1 MNVVR
6 SLVFM
11 AVCFCL
17 NALAGPPVHASVVY
31 TFSGIN
37 SGPGGNGLSV
47 ALQYTAPGFVTSL
60 TPLLA
65 SQLDSCT
72 NCFVSTTIPAA
83 EIRPHD
89 TLGDAIGFVDVN
101 LIEFFYRFPTGA
113 FSTPGTY
120 QTLSEASYP
129 GTLTV
134 SITRPSQL
142 IVGTLGNHAVLWQD
156 GVARDLG
163 TLGSDSYGYAI
174 NSSGLVIGD
183 SLLPDFRTHA
193 FLWKDGVMT
202 DLGTLGGNNSAARG
216 INSSGQVVGT
226 AKLSDGAQHAFLW
239 QEGVG
244 MRDLGTLGGLHSSAT
259 GINASGQIVGYSY
272 LPASSI
278 QHAFLWQEGMMTDLG
293 TLGGS
298 ESLALGINDS
308 GQVVGYSSLADNTT
322 RDAFLWQEG
331 VMTDLGSFGGHTS
344 SATSI
349 NVCGE
354 VVGTSDLPD
363 GTRHAFLWRNGVMT
377 DLGTLDGDN
386 TDALGINSS
395 AQVVGAA
402 SLPFGTTHA
411 FLWEEST
418 GMRQLSPGDSFS
430 IAFGIADAINADP
443 CATPGAVA
451 NDHRHQ

>member
-6 SLVFM
+6 NLVFI

-17 NALAGPPVHASVVY
+17 IAFAAPASDASVVY

-37 SGPGGNGLSV
+37 SGPGGDGLPV

-60 TPLLA
+60 TAVFA

-72 NCFVSTTIPAA
+72 NCFVSATIPAA
-83 EIRPHD
+83 EFRPHD
-89 TLGDAIGFVDVN
+89 TVGDAIGFVDVN
-101 LIEFFYRFPTGA
+101 QIEFFYRFPVGA

-120 QTLSEASYP
+120 QTLSEASHP

-134 SITRPSQL
+134 SVTRPSQL

-163 TLGSDSYGYAI
+163 TLGSDSYGYAV
-174 NSSGLVIGD
+174 NSSGIVIGD
-183 SLLPDFRTHA
+183 SLLPDFRRHA

-202 DLGTLGGNNSAARG
+202 DLGTLGGNNSEARG

-226 AKLSDGAQHAFLW
+226 ANLSDGAQHAFLW
-239 QEGVG
+239 QDGAG

-259 GINASGQIVGYSY
+259 SINVWGQVVGYSY
-272 LPASSI
+272 LPAATT
-278 QHAFLWQEGMMTDLG
+278 QHAFLWQEGMLTDLG
-293 TLGGS
+293 TLGGT
-298 ESLALGINDS
+298 ESLALSINDS
-308 GQVVGYSSLADNTT
+308 GQVVGYSSLADNT
-322 RDAFLWQEG
+322 RHAFLWQEG
-331 VMTDLGSFGGHTS
+331 VMTDLGSLGGYAS
-344 SATSI
+344 WATSI
-349 NVCGE
+349 NACGE
-354 VVGTSDLPD
+354 VVGASSLPD
-363 GTRHAFLWRNGVMT
+363 NTNHAFLWRNAVMT
-377 DLGTLDGDN
+377 DLGALDGAN
-386 TDALGINSS
+386 TEALGINSS
-395 AQVVGAA
+395 TQVVGAA

-418 GMRQLSPGDSFS
+418 GMRQLSSDDSFS
-430 IAFGIADAINADP
+430 IAFGIADAIYANP